1 MKYKFLPLLF
11 AGSLLAACGG
21 STEGV
26 EVDATDA
33 VEGAAPVGQATVYNV
48 SPAESMV
55 LWTGSKLVGGDHKG
69 TINVTEGRLAVQGD
83 AITAG
88 DFVIDMTSLT
98 VTDLDE
104 ANGKLKLEGH
114 LKNEDF
120 FQVDQHPMA
129 KFTITSVEAVAGDAT
144 TTHRLT
150 GNLEMKGVSK
160 SITIPANVQVT
171 DTEIT
176 ATTPAFEID
185 RNDWG
190 VKYGSGSIA
199 GIAQDNI
206 INDDVV
212 LVINLKAAKG

>member
-1 MKYKFLPLLF
+1 MTYKILPLLF
-11 AGSLLAACGG
+11 VGALATACGG

-33 VEGAAPVGQATVYNV
+33 VEGAAPVGQATVYNIA
-48 SPAESMV
+48 PAESMV
-55 LWTGSKLVGGDHKG
+55 IWTGSKLTGGEHKG
-69 TINVTEGRLAVQGD
+69 TINVTDGRLAFDGNT
-83 AITAG
+83 ITAG

-104 ANGKLKLEGH
+104 ASGKSKLEGH

-120 FQVDQHPMA
+120 FEVGAHPEA
-129 KFTITSVEAVAGDAT
+129 KFTITGVEAVTGDAT

-160 SITIPANVQVT
+160 SVTIPANVKVT

-190 VKYGSGSIA
+190 IQYGSGSIA

-212 LVINLKAAKG
+212 LVINLKAARG